1 MHFSP
6 KTLIRSTVIGL
17 TLVGAS
23 LSAAP
28 AQAASQFSF
37 GFHIGNGGYH
47 NGPIVEHDRRCLT
60 DRQVRRLLQR
70 NGYDE
75 IRFTDR
81 RGRIVQVRA
90 ERGRHDYRVTV
101 DACRGRIIDVDRL
114 RRRS

>member
-6 KTLIRSTVIGL
+6 KTLIRTAVIGL
-17 TLVGAS
+17 TLAGAT
-23 LSAAP
+23 LSAVP
-28 AQAASQFSF
+28 AQAQQFSF

-47 NGPIVEHDRRCLT
+47 NGPVVHDRSCLS

-114 RRRS
+114 RRR

>member
-1 MHFSP
+1 MHLSP

-28 AQAASQFSF
+28 AQAQQFSF
-37 GFHIGNGGYH
+37 GLQFGNGGYH

-81 RGRIVQVRA
+81 RGRIVQARA

-101 DACRGRIIDVDRL
+101 DACRGRIIDVERL

>member
-6 KTLIRSTVIGL
+6 KTLIRSIVIGL

-28 AQAASQFSF
+28 AQAQQFSF
-37 GFHIGNGGYH
+37 GLQFGNGGYH
-47 NGPIVEHDRRCLT
+47 NRPIVEHDRRCLT

-81 RGRIVQVRA
+81 RGRIVQARA

-101 DACRGRIIDVDRL
+101 DACRGRIIDVERL